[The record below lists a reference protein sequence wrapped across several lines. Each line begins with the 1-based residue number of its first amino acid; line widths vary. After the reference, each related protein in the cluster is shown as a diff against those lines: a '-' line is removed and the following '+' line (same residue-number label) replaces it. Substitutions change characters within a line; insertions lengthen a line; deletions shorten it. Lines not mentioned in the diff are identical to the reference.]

1 MRVLQVGEKPF
12 RRWTDSDDLRER
24 GVDRDLV
31 QFAFEAM
38 PRLRSHPYDVL
49 LIDIDMSQQ
58 SGEQLIAS
66 MRASGMSIGILAV
79 TTTDDTSVRVRI
91 LDLGADDVLMEL
103 CPMDEVLARMRAV
116 RRRSESQISQVPSFG
131 PLELSLAT
139 REVRVHGRQVRVT
152 PKEFT
157 MLDLLVSRRG
167 ACVSTDAFM
176 GYLYQGEE
184 SPEVKTIAMH
194 ICNLRRKLAAAGGG
208 DLIESVRGHGYRLQ
222 DEVMT
227 EEFAA

>member
-12 RRWTDSDDLRER
+12 RRWTDSEDLLNR
-24 GVDRDLV
+24 GVRRDV
-31 QFAFEAM
+31 VSFPFEAM

-49 LIDIDMSQQ
+49 VIDIDQSQRT
-58 SGEQLIAS
+58 GEQLIAS
-66 MRASGMSIGILAV
+66 LRAGGMAIGIMAV
-79 TTTDDTSVRVRI
+79 TTSEDTSTRVRV
-91 LDLGADDVLMEL
+91 LDLGADDVLLEL

-116 RRRSESQISQVPSFG
+116 HRRSESQLSQVPRFG

-139 REVRVHGRQVRVT
+139 REVRVLGNPVRVT
-152 PKEFT
+152 PKEFN
-157 MLDLLVSRRG
+157 MLDLLVSKRG
-167 ACVSTDAFM
+167 GCVSTDAFM
-176 GYLYQGEE
+176 AYLYQGAG

-208 DLIESVRGHGYRLQ
+208 ELIESVRGQGYRLQ
-222 DEVMT
+222 DEVMS

>member
-12 RRWTDSDDLRER
+12 RRWTDNDDLLRR
-24 GVDRDLV
+24 GVQRDMV

-49 LIDIDMSQQ
+49 LIDIDISQQ
-58 SGEQLIAS
+58 AGEQLIAALG
-66 MRASGMSIGILAV
+66 ASDINIGILAV

-116 RRRSESQISQVPSFG
+116 HRRAESQISQVPRFG

-139 REVRVHGRQVRVT
+139 REVHVLGRSVRVT

-157 MLDLLVSRRG
+157 MLDLLVSKRG
-167 ACVSTDAFM
+167 GCVSTDAFM
-176 GYLYQGEE
+176 AYLYQGEG

-208 DLIESVRGHGYRLQ
+208 ELIESVRGQGYRLQ
-222 DEVMT
+222 DEVMS